1 MIPHTALIIL
11 LCVMSLHLVT
21 MGDLGANVT
30 REQRQLGLGLI
41 SIINFP
47 NTECTDVEGVTG
59 ECYTATECSSRG
71 GVSTSTCGNGIGV
84 CCYIIMVSETHEY
97 PVTSDNVSYYF
108 RFPGTQIRL

>member
-1 MIPHTALIIL
+1 MIPHTALISL
-11 LCVMSLHLVT
+11 LCVLSLHLVT
-21 MGDLGANVT
+21 MGEMGANVT

-47 NTECTDVEGVTG
+47 NTECTDVEGVMG

-84 CCYIIMVSETHEY
+84 CCYIIMVTHEVY
-97 PVTSDNVSYYF
+97 PVTSDNVGYYF
-108 RFPGTQIRL
+108 RFLETQIRL